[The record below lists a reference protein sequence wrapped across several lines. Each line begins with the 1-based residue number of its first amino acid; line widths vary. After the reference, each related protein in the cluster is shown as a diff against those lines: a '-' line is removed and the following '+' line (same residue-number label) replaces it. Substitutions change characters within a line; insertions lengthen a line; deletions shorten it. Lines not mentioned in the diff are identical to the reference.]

1 MDHDLYFCFSF
12 MNGDAVRFK
21 SVFTAL
27 AVIYAADKYMVKK
40 IDILALKFI
49 RKHITAYDS
58 LMILQH
64 LYFLHGTKTNFDDHH
79 AKDIKPSAP
88 TLGKFFCL

>member
-1 MDHDLYFCFSF
+1 

-21 SVFTAL
+21 SASTAL

-40 IDILALKFI
+40 LDILALKFI
-49 RKHITAYDS
+49 RENLTVNDS

-64 LYFLHGTKTNFDDHH
+64 LYFLHGTDYQLVQDKE
-79 AKDIKPSAP
+79 PSAP
-88 TLGKFFCL
+88 TLGNAAYGYIKFKKVL